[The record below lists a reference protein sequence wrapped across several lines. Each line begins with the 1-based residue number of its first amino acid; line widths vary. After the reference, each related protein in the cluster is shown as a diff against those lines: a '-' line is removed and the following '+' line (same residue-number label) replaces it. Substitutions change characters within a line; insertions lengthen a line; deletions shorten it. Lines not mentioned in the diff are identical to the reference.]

1 MAKKARIKSKSGGN
15 RLWPVALAC
24 AVALA
29 AGLLAGSGAL
39 AGLSGGPSDAMAGL
53 RFSEVQN
60 HNVFTLLTDD
70 GEAPAWIEI
79 ENTGASA
86 VSLHGVGLARD
97 DKVNKIFVFPDIRLG
112 AGEFV
117 LVYADDKARATLSGD
132 LHAPFRLPSAGGV
145 TLYLFDAS
153 QNLLDSVEAPGMAAD
168 ESYCR
173 AQDGSWSVSVQ
184 ATPGARNDVIADR
197 ALAVHEGDVVI
208 SEAMSDNRTVFPDED
223 GVCGDYVEL
232 YNRADHEV
240 RLAGYFLSDKTE
252 KPGKW
257 ALPDVALPA
266 GGHLAIHCDGENRA
280 DDPAHLHAPFKLSN
294 GETLLLSDDRG
305 RVNSLVT
312 LPEALL
318 SGQAYSLVEGPVSGE
333 APAVGRWST
342 EIAPTPNRENT
353 AEAALQLDAQARA
366 QRSPKVIISEL
377 MAVPESETYDWVE
390 LYNTTSEAVDL
401 SGWGLSD
408 RPDKPRK
415 WQFPAGTIVDP
426 NGYLAVFMVGATG
439 GSAGQY
445 LTAPFALPGEG
456 GFTATLSDPNGGILD
471 AMYVPPQYSGVSYGR
486 SAGGDCGY
494 FAMASPLAPND
505 AQTVKGRA
513 PAPTY
518 SVMGGV
524 FDGGD
529 AFEVTMTAEAGARIY
544 YTLDCSDPGESSMLY
559 DGTPIQVSSN
569 TILRTRV
576 YRDGW
581 LPSFMDCQSYLFDVQ
596 AASEAPY
603 VVSLV
608 SDPVGLFS
616 DESGIMVKGPNAYEK
631 FPFGDYGRGANFW
644 MDWEREA
651 HVELFTNDG
660 TAVSQECGIKLH
672 GRNTRAYDLKSF
684 KVMAK
689 SKYGKKMFSWPIF
702 HDRPWDEYEA
712 FILRYSGQDHRYA
725 FMRDAVLTSM
735 AADTSVMY
743 MEAEECI
750 VYLNGEYYSAMYIR
764 ENISPFSLARREGW
778 DGQED
783 ALDLVKSGSDVRQGS
798 DETYVALKDWLGS
811 HDNTTQEACDVID
824 AAVDI
829 DNFLEFAALQ
839 IVIGTPDTVN
849 VKRYR
854 NPLTDGKWRWVL
866 YDVDRGMR
874 DNTNGF
880 EILAQGTNRA
890 LFKACMDN
898 PTLRDRFL
906 DKLNTALATYLS
918 PQHMSDAVSAQF
930 QRLKPLMPQ
939 YLEMIGLS
947 QDTYASRVKA
957 LVSQIGRRPK
967 LVLVQCAKYLNL
979 SDDEMRERFADAI
992 AAIEAYGS

>member
-1 MAKKARIKSKSGGN
+1 MAKKKTAGSRN
-15 RLWPVALAC
+15 RLWPVALAGV
-24 AVALA
+24 AALA
-29 AGLLAGSGAL
+29 AGLLMDRDGL
-39 AGLSGGPSDAMAGL
+39 AGLGVAPQPAVSAL
-53 RFSEVQN
+53 RISEVQN
-60 HNVFTLLTDD
+60 NNVFTLLTDD
-70 GEAPAWIEI
+70 GEAPGWIEI
-79 ENTGASA
+79 ENTGAQA
-86 VSLHGVGLARD
+86 VSLHGVGLARG
-97 DKVNKIFVFPDIRLG
+97 DKVNKIFVFPDVALG
-112 AGEFV
+112 AGEFM
-117 LVYADDKARATLSGD
+117 LVYADGRASASLSGEM
-132 LHAPFRLPSAGGV
+132 HAPYRLPSSGGA
-145 TLYLFDAS
+145 TLFLFDPA
-153 QNLLDSVEAPGMAAD
+153 QNLLDRVEPPAMNAD
-168 ESYCR
+168 ESWCR
-173 AQDGSWSVSVQ
+173 MDDGSWAVSVQ

-197 ALAVHEGDVVI
+197 AMAVYAGDLEI
-208 SEAMSDNRTVFPDED
+208 SEVMTDNRTAFPDEN

-240 RLAGYFLSDKTE
+240 RLAGYFLSDNPK

-266 GGHLAIHCDGENRA
+266 GGALAIHCDGENRA

-294 GETLLLSDDRG
+294 GETLLLTDDHG
-305 RVNSLVT
+305 RADSLVT
-312 LPEALL
+312 LPELVC
-318 SGQAYSLVEGPVSGE
+318 GQAYSLVNGT
-333 APAVGRWST
+333 WST
-342 EIAPTPNRENT
+342 DLAPTPNRENT

-366 QRSPKVIISEL
+366 RRNPKVILSEI

-390 LYNTTSEAVDL
+390 LFNTTAEAVDL
-401 SGWGLSD
+401 SGFGLSD
-408 RPDKPRK
+408 QPDKPRK
-415 WQFPAGTIVDP
+415 WQFPAGTTIEP

-456 GFTATLSDPNGGILD
+456 GFTAVLSDPSGGILD
-471 AMYVPPQYSGVSYGR
+471 AMFVPPQYSGVSYGR

-494 FAMASPLAPND
+494 FAMSSPLAPND
-505 AQTVKGRA
+505 GQTVNGRA
-513 PAPTY
+513 SAPEY

-524 FDGGD
+524 FDGGER
-529 AFEVTMTAEAGARIY
+529 FEVSLTADPGARIY
-544 YTLDCSDPGESSMLY
+544 YTLDCSDPGEGSTLY
-559 DGTPIQVSSN
+559 DGTPIPVSSN

-596 AASEAPY
+596 AAGEAPY

-608 SDPVGLFS
+608 SDPVGLYS
-616 DESGIMVKGPNAYEK
+616 DESGIMVEGPNAWEK
-631 FPFGDYGRGANFW
+631 FPHGDYGKGANYW

-651 HVELFTNDG
+651 HVELFTGDG

-702 HDRPWDEYEA
+702 RDRPWDEYEA

-783 ALDLVKSGSDVRQGS
+783 AVDLVKSGSEVKQGS
-798 DETYVALKDWLGS
+798 NETYAALKDWLSS
-811 HDNTTQEACDVID
+811 HDTATREAYEVID
-824 AAVDI
+824 SAVDI
-829 DNFLEFAALQ
+829 DNFLEYAALQ
-839 IVIGTPDTVN
+839 IVIGPPDTVN

-854 NPLTDGKWRWVL
+854 NPLRDGKWRWVL

-874 DNTNGF
+874 ENIDGF
-880 EILAQGTNRA
+880 KLLAQGTNGV
-890 LFKACMDN
+890 LFQACMNN
-898 PTLRDRFL
+898 PDIRDRFL
-906 DKLNTALATYLS
+906 DKLNDALTTYLS
-918 PQHMSDAVSAQF
+918 SEHMSDAVSAQF
-930 QRLKPLMPQ
+930 QRLKPLLPQ
-939 YLEMIGLS
+939 YLQTVGVS
-947 QDTYASRVKA
+947 QDTYAARVRS
-957 LVSQIGRRPK
+957 LVSMINRRPK
-967 LVLVQCAKYLNL
+967 QVLVACANYLNL
-979 SDDEMRERFADAI
+979 SEDFMRQRFASALEKMG
-992 AAIEAYGS
+992 A